1 VTARVAAPAD
11 SAAIARIYNQ
21 GIEDRI
27 ATFETRLRTVD
38 EIERWFDGRH
48 PIVVVEEGS
57 EIVAFAGTSTY
68 RPRECYS
75 GIAEVSAY
83 VARESRGRRA
93 GRLAMTA
100 LFDAARAAGF
110 HKLVSR
116 VFPENLASLQMIAK
130 LGFREVGVYRRHGQL
145 DGVWRDVVVVEKLL

>member
-1 VTARVAAPAD
+1 MTARAATLAD
-11 SAAIARIYNQ
+11 SGVIARIYNQ

-27 ATFETRLRTVD
+27 ATFETRPRTHAD
-38 EIERWFDGRH
+38 IEEWFDRNH
-48 PIVVVEEGS
+48 PLIVVEQSGEV
-57 EIVAFAGTSTY
+57 IAFASTSTY
-68 RPRECYS
+68 RPRECYA

-83 VARESRGRRA
+83 VAREWRGRGA
-93 GRLAMTA
+93 GRVAMNA

-116 VFPENLASLQMIAK
+116 IFPENAASLRMTGA

-145 DGVWRDVVVVEKLL
+145 DGVWRDVVIVEKLL